1 MSRIVLI
8 YTIKY
13 WQKLPV
19 VQVWYENGRA
29 ANFINPSKIF
39 AESVNHVIKVN
50 PNLRARIV
58 PTVSQ
63 SESDLDAYA
72 LQYIDEV
79 GSGYFEYRRIFGEW
93 ADHYGTILLDFA
105 TSNPII

>member
-1 MSRIVLI
+1 MTR
-8 YTIKY
+8 
-13 WQKLPV
+13 LP
-19 VQVWYENGRA
+19 ENRRTTS
-29 ANFINPSKIF
+29 FINLSKTF
-39 AESVNHVIKVN
+39 AESVKHVIEVN

-63 SESDLDAYA
+63 TESDLDLYA

-93 ADHYGTILLDFA
+93 VDHYGMFFLIEFL
-105 TSNPII
+105 